1 MESNNNVIQIVKK
14 DGSNTNC
21 LSIVNKDLESEEH
34 EMILQPN
41 VMTYSRYDAE
51 AVQIKVLMMIVK
63 NLQTQIK
70 KSITKEGDDFLL
82 DFCDQKEI
90 SIRFQLRDIVSDA
103 RRYGEVKKLLRRLP
117 DIIIEIPVKDQST
130 GRRYTNI
137 GSFIRSVS
145 IPVEAYD
152 TQFIVNLNPDVASVL
167 LNGKSKGYREL
178 MLQTI
183 LNSKS
188 KYTQR
193 LYDIFSG
200 FKKQGFVDMSV
211 TTLRDVLKLEGSYKY
226 WSQFKIRVLDAAAKE
241 LKSLFDYKLSDFFFD
256 YSYEMPEKGDPVS
269 IHVSLHLADFAQERQ
284 NYNRVASL
292 KIEIIEQLRAWCI
305 YNYRM
310 PQRLGLMK
318 EEELVIF
325 RECIVETQK
334 EIERQKGTI
343 TCISIFARKM
353 LNEFLKKRK
362 KSCSDSESSSSP
374 HTLEN
379 CRYYSVDDADI
390 GWFEKF
396 FFKKILSKVGP
407 EIFDLYFRP
416 SGVNIEQSGKEVTA
430 KLETPSRFVYE
441 QIENRYRDVVGDV
454 LVAICPK
461 KVPKLI
467 YKVKN

>member
-1 MESNNNVIQIVKK
+1 MESNNNNVIQMVKK
-14 DGSNTNC
+14 DGYNTNC

-51 AVQIKVLMMIVK
+51 AVQIKVLMLIVK

-70 KSITKEGDDFLL
+70 KSINKDGDDFLF
-82 DFCDQKEI
+82 DFYDQKEI

-130 GRRYTNI
+130 GKRYSNI

-152 TQFIVNLNPDVASVL
+152 TEFIVNLNPDVASVL
-167 LNGKSKGYREL
+167 MNGKSKGYREL

-226 WSQFKIRVLDAAAKE
+226 WSQFKIRVLDTAAKE
-241 LKSLFDYKLSDFFFD
+241 LKSLFDYNLSDFYVD
-256 YSYEMPEKGDPVS
+256 YSYEVPEKGDPVS
-269 IHVSLHLADFAQERQ
+269 IHVTLHLAVFAQEREIH
-284 NYNRVASL
+284 NRVASL
-292 KIEIIEQLRAWCI
+292 KIEIIEQLKDWGI
-305 YNYRM
+305 YNYGM

-318 EEELVIF
+318 EEELLF
-325 RECIVETQK
+325 LRECIGETKK
-334 EIERQKGTI
+334 EIDRQKGAI
-343 TCISIFARKM
+343 NCIAIFARKT
-353 LNEFLKKRK
+353 LKEIGKKKK
-362 KSCSDSESSSSP
+362 KSFPEKSSSP
-374 HTLEN
+374 KELEN
-379 CRYYSVDDADI
+379 YRYYTVDDADI
-390 GWFEKF
+390 RWLEKMF
-396 FFKKILSKVGP
+396 FRKIASKIGP
-407 EIFDLYFRP
+407 ELFEFYFKP
-416 SGVNIEQSGKEVTA
+416 SSVNIEVSGNEVIA
-430 KLETPSRFVYE
+430 RLQTPSYFVYE
-441 QIENRYRDVVGDV
+441 QIEKRCSDAVGDV
-454 LVAICPK
+454 LLALCPQK
-461 KVPKLI
+461 KPKLI